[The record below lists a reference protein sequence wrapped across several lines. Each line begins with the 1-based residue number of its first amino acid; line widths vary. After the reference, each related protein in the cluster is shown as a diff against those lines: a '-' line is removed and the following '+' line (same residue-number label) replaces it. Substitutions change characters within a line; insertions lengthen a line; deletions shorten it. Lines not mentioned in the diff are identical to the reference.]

1 MGTSKCVGT
10 VRDHRGYWGCLL
22 LLLLLASPLL
32 AAGPDTTGLVLY
44 LPMESAA
51 NPVDASADP
60 TTVTVLGTLSLADGQ
75 LGTQGLAFNGDPAN
89 RLEVAHAP
97 KLEGMSALTIE
108 AWAYPQNIASH
119 EGMAIVSK
127 RIANQNADAYN
138 LFIWTG
144 QHLEARVNAGGGV
157 NSTTAL
163 QNNTWY
169 HIAYVF
175 DAQAAA
181 GEKAKLYVNGVL
193 EGSGDHTATA
203 AQGSNGGGA
212 PIWIG
217 ELDSAR
223 GFPWDGILDEIGI
236 WDIALTSDD
245 VNLLMSKTKMQLL
258 NKGAA
263 SNPTPADGAEDVV
276 RTTDLGWTAGEFVA
290 THNVYFGPSREDVNA
305 ATSAAL
311 IAEGLARD
319 VTSVDVGTLEF
330 GQTYYWR
337 VDEVNGAPD
346 FAVLEG
352 DVWSFT
358 VEPVAYPIESIVA
371 ASNGIADEVSVAQKT
386 VDGSGIDGDDRHSID
401 SEDMWLADPPEDEP
415 LYIQYAFDRVYKLHE
430 MLVWNYNVQF
440 EVILGFGLKEVTV
453 EYSQDG
459 AEWTTLGDVEFAK
472 ATATSTYTANTTV
485 DLGGVPAR
493 FVRLTVHSGHG
504 TMNRY
509 GLSEVRFLY
518 IPAQAR
524 EPEPADGASD
534 VDPATALSWRAGR
547 EADVHE
553 IYLGTD
559 ANDLTPAGTESEAR
573 FVPDDL
579 AFGGTYYWQVVEVN
593 EADEVSAWASEVWSF
608 STTEYVLI
616 DGFETYDDDLD
627 AGTTIFDTW
636 LDGWVNETGSTVGYF
651 EAPFAEKTIVRSGS
665 QSMPLQY
672 DNSVAPF
679 YSEAERNFD
688 SPQDWTGHGADTLVL
703 YVRGNGPDFVETTDG
718 EIVMSAIGT
727 DIWDTADQFR
737 YAYKNLAGDGSIVVR
752 VDSLINSNEW
762 AKAGVMIRE
771 TLEPGSQHAFVAMT
785 PTPSHGI
792 SFQRRPVAGQASAN
806 TDVADIEIP
815 HWVKLT
821 RTGNLFTAQQS
832 VDGVTW
838 VDITPTAPVEIQ
850 MASSVYIGLALTS
863 HSATVPTTAE
873 FSNVSMTGAVSG
885 EWQTGDIGTAQPMG
899 NSSEAMYVTI
909 EDSAGKSATVTNA
922 DEAIT
927 VRPSWQSWLIPYSDL
942 SGVNLGRVERMII
955 GVGSATSPTA
965 GGTGT
970 VYIDDVVYG
979 HPAGE

>member
-1 MGTSKCVGT
+1 MKRAKCFLAVLVLALVG
-10 VRDHRGYWGCLL
+10 VCGAQNGHVLL
-22 LLLLLASPLL
+22 SE
-32 AAGPDTTGLVLY
+32 DFEGLVLGPNVDEGTPGEAVWTDIPPEGWINDASGVPGIEDPSTDGVTEWAGWGFANKDWWIQTAGDQRRSEFTLGQGTVAIADPDEWDDAGHPKDY
-44 LPMESAA
+44 PANTYDVWLSTAPIDLSTSKPGTVQLTFDSSWRPEFDDDYHQTGTLRVSFDGGEPVELLLWESDSASANYKYAATNETIVVDIDNPAGAMSMVLTWGLYDAGNDWWWAIDNIVVTAERSARLAYNPEPAHGAVEVPVKTTMSWTPGEYVQGLSPQHQVILSDDLGAVESAA
-51 NPVDASADP
+51 SVVSTQDA
-60 TTVTVLGTLSLADGQ
+60 
-75 LGTQGLAFNGDPAN
+75 
-89 RLEVAHAP
+89 
-97 KLEGMSALTIE
+97 
-108 AWAYPQNIASH
+108 
-119 EGMAIVSK
+119 
-127 RIANQNADAYN
+127 
-138 LFIWTG
+138 
-144 QHLEARVNAGGGV
+144 
-157 NSTTAL
+157 NS
-163 QNNTWY
+163 
-169 HIAYVF
+169 F
-175 DAQAAA
+175 DAT
-181 GEKAKLYVNGVL
+181 G
-193 EGSGDHTATA
+193 H
-203 AQGSNGGGA
+203 
-212 PIWIG
+212 
-217 ELDSAR
+217 LDFS
-223 GFPWDGILDEIGI
+223 
-236 WDIALTSDD
+236 T
-245 VNLLMSKTKMQLL
+245 
-258 NKGAA
+258 
-263 SNPTPADGAEDVV
+263 
-276 RTTDLGWTAGEFVA
+276 
-290 THNVYFGPSREDVNA
+290 
-305 ATSAAL
+305 
-311 IAEGLARD
+311 
-319 VTSVDVGTLEF
+319 
-330 GQTYYWR
+330 TYYWR
-337 VDEVNGAPD
+337 VDEVNAAPD
-346 FAVLEG
+346 HTIYKGEI
-352 DVWSFT
+352 WSFT
-358 VEPVAYPIESIVA
+358 VEPFAYPVTEIITTS
-371 ASNGIADEVSVAQKT
+371 SGLSDEEAGPQNT
-386 VDGSGIDGDDRHSID
+386 INGSGLNANDQHSTMPA
-401 SEDMWLADPPEDEP
+401 DMWLAAPGTDP
-415 LYIQYAFDRVYKLHE
+415 LYLQYEFDRVYKLHR
-430 MLVWNYNVQF
+430 MWVWNYNVQF
-440 EVILGFGLKEVTV
+440 ELMLGFGLKNVTI
-453 EYSQDG
+453 EYSENGVD
-459 AEWTTLGDVEFAK
+459 WTVLGDVEFAQ
-472 ATATSTYTANTTV
+472 ATAKSTYTPNTTV
-485 DLGGVPAR
+485 DFGGIPAR
-493 FVRLTVHSGHG
+493 YVRLNVNSGWG
-504 TMNRY
+504 MMDQF